1 MCCRVRAGAGLVGV
15 AFWRG
20 YLFSSYQELTR
31 VRGGGGVVTC
41 DGACRGGAQT
51 RVYI

>member
-31 VRGGGGVVTC
+31 VRGGGG
-41 DGACRGGAQT
+41 GRHQRRGVQG
-51 RVYI
+51 RSSDKGI